1 MDRLNLDKVKILAA
15 AATLAMFAGGA
26 SAGAVDLHGQLNRM
40 VSFTNDGHQSN
51 ALFLDNDFSPSMFGM
66 SANYAVDKC
75 TAMGGVLDI
84 TTSPNNSR
92 LVSQIRNAD
101 IGYHFATVRRA
112 DVWVSYGKLGRV
124 SLGYGDAASYGITR
138 MSYSNTGETVSSAQ
152 VSNLAGG
159 MMFHAKNGNATGLPA
174 NGAADAVGNF
184 PGTAPTIAQA
194 FNSLDGIGSIFDNT
208 DLYRQKNRVRWDS
221 CEWCGFM
228 ASVSHGSVQPYYL
241 AGREN
246 TDLAITPW
254 GHQSTTRSF
263 TDAALRYE
271 GNWCDFMFSGAVA
284 WAQISHD
291 WYNNYQ
297 NLNGTDG
304 HFDVWT
310 RTATADRRMR
320 LWAGSVAAEHKCT
333 GINVAASYGNLRKMA
348 SSLNNAKTWFVQV
361 GKHNCWMPYGQTD
374 LVVDY
379 SYGKDTLINKDKSKS
394 FGVGV
399 VQHVDKA
406 NSQVYATYR
415 YHKYD
420 LPGAATLLAQGNTNT
435 FGNAT
440 VTEFDTINVISVG
453 VLFKF
458 GAML

>member
-1 MDRLNLDKVKILAA
+1 MAA
-15 AATLAMFAGGA
+15 AATLAMFAGSA
-26 SAGAVDLHGQLNRM
+26 SAGVDVHGQLNRM

-92 LVSQIRNAD
+92 LISQIRNAD
-101 IGYHFATVRRA
+101 IGYNFAYVRRA
-112 DVWVSYGKLGRV
+112 DVWVSYGKLGRLSV
-124 SLGYGDAASYGITR
+124 GYGDAASYGITR

-152 VSNLAGG
+152 ISNLAGG
-159 MMFHAKNGNATGLPA
+159 MLFHPKNGNVSGLPA
-174 NGAADAVGNF
+174 NGADGTVDGGMPGNL
-184 PGTAPTIAQA
+184 PTIAQA

-228 ASVSHGSVQPYYL
+228 LSVSHGSVQPYYL
-241 AGREN
+241 AGRN
-246 TDLAITPW
+246 GQDQDMTPFRHW
-254 GHQSTTRSF
+254 STTRTF

-291 WYNNYQ
+291 WYNGFQSEAIARPAGADVPN
-297 NLNGTDG
+297 NT
-304 HFDVWT
+304 DVWT
-310 RTATADRRMR
+310 NSATADRRLR

-348 SSLNNAKTWFVQV
+348 SSLNNTKTWFVQV

-379 SYGKDTLINKDKSKS
+379 TYGKDTLINQDKSKS

-420 LPGAATLLAQGNTNT
+420 LPGAATLVAQGNTNT
-435 FGNAT
+435 FGNNT